1 MTPGFPMGSGWFT
14 YGVSPRPDR
23 DLPGCP
29 STLFLTLLTDLHRI
43 LMQLAVISGWLGLAF
58 RGVCLISV
66 DRSRGPW
73 GIPTPSRLRP
83 ASAPQTVPESDGAA
97 TCTAPS
103 PRSETCGWFA
113 PHGYWSGL
121 AG

>member
-1 MTPGFPMGSGWFT
+1 MDRRLLKGSSRT
-14 YGVSPRPDR
+14 R
-23 DLPGCP
+23 
-29 STLFLTLLTDLHRI
+29 TLQHQESRIEDSTLLTDLHRI

-83 ASAPQTVPESDGAA
+83 ASTPQTVPESDGAA
-97 TCTAPS
+97 ICTAPS
-103 PRSETCGWFA
+103 PGSETCGWFA
-113 PHGYWSGL
+113 PHGCWSGL